1 MAYQSGRD
9 EKMKNFDAE
18 KKKRDKTGR
27 GKKLIYNALKL
38 VHPEGFELPTPEFK
52 IPF

>member
-1 MAYQSGRD
+1 
-9 EKMKNFDAE
+9 MKNFDAE

-38 VHPEGFELPTPEFK
+38 VHPEGFEPPTPGFK
-52 IPF
+52 AAF